1 MGRMNILERIHTERT
16 MPTAVKMA
24 FAGGNALPV
33 SSKYERADLRQVHEL
48 RHTWVTSPS
57 VSENAGRTFTVG
69 SSHLVHLS
77 FRCRDRLSS

>member
-1 MGRMNILERIHTERT
+1 MGRTNILERIHTERR

-33 SSKYERADLRQVHEL
+33 SSNYERADLRQVYEL

-57 VSENAGRTFTVG
+57 VSENA
-69 SSHLVHLS
+69 
-77 FRCRDRLSS
+77 